1 MDIGKRF
8 EQEFRKVLLQ
18 LQETHGV
25 AFHRLPDSM
34 AAGSIIAEQPS
45 DYVMAVPNGTEA
57 QRFWFIEVKTSEKFS
72 KLQKSMVRP
81 AQRGAICRFRMKL
94 GIPYFILFWDWN
106 GGRIELW
113 DGLNVVQEANLSV
126 KDRLAE
132 WPNCGAMGKL
142 NVETVAGHI
151 IDHFKLLKS

>member
-1 MDIGKRF
+1 MDIGKCF

-18 LQETHGV
+18 LQASYGV
-25 AFHRLPDSM
+25 AFHRLADSM

-45 DYVMAVPNGTEA
+45 DYLMAVPNGTQE
-57 QRFWFIEVKTSEKFS
+57 QRFWFIEVKASQKHS

-81 AQRGAICRFRMKL
+81 AQRGAICRFRRKL

-113 DGLNVVQEANLSV
+113 DGLSVVQEANLSV

-132 WPNCGAMGKL
+132 WPNCGSMGKL
-142 NVETVAGHI
+142 NVDVVARLI
-151 IDHFKLLKS
+151 ANHFNILKG